1 MRVQAFRD
9 LISQF
14 AYQLASLKSAATP
27 AERLAEARLVLK
39 GRAELIAAQGQ
50 CVRATPGDRE
60 RAASWI
66 GEADRVIAEAPGLR
80 AELDG

>member
-14 AYQLASLKSAATP
+14 AYQLNSLKSAATP
-27 AERLAEARLVLK
+27 AERLAEARHVLK
-39 GRAELIAAQGQ
+39 ARAELVAAQSQ
-50 CVRATPGDRE
+50 CVRATAADRT

-66 GEADRVIAEAPGLR
+66 GEADRVIDEAPGLR